1 MNFNYRVGTELFD
14 ITLDMVAGGYQAV
27 VAGETYQV
35 EIVTMQAG
43 EIQLRVNGGQ
53 VQADWAVDNGKLWVG
68 INGRAYV
75 LEKANAGKRDVSV
88 RGEGDSFVSAP
99 MPGRV
104 REVFVTKGEQV
115 DRGQTLLLLE
125 AMKMEMRILAPRAG
139 QVIKLNVAAGQQVDK
154 DDELVEVE

>member
-14 ITLDMVAGGYQAV
+14 ITLEIAAGGYRAV

-35 EIVTMQAG
+35 EIVNVQTG
-43 EIQLRVNGGQ
+43 EIKLRVNGSQIG
-53 VQADWAVDNGKLWVG
+53 VDWAEDNGKIWVG
-68 INGRAYV
+68 INGRAYL
-75 LEKANAGKRDVSV
+75 LEKANADKRDVSV
-88 RGEGDSFVSAP
+88 RDDGDSLVSAP

-104 REVFVTKGEQV
+104 REVFVSEGEQV

-139 QVIKLNVAAGQQVDK
+139 EVIKLNVAAGQQVDK
-154 DDELVEVE
+154 DDVLVEVE